1 MEILQTS
8 IFYVLQ
14 TTERTTGQ
22 HLHGWWEHR
31 EPEFFFFFFLN
42 RVKKRTEPI
51 PPLLTQGQIR
61 ISVGHA
67 LGIYQKWAWVQNTR
81 LKPSSDTAK
90 VIRS

>member
-1 MEILQTS
+1 MYYKLQKEQLDN
-8 IFYVLQ
+8 IF
-14 TTERTTGQ
+14 TAGGSTEN
-22 HLHGWWEHR
+22 LNS
-31 EPEFFFFFFLN
+31 FFFFFSLN